1 MVARSGLPSS
11 AVAEILKSL
20 GPAPIYHAL
29 SVVSAFVYHTFTPG
43 LLLIAVYVRI
53 AGAQFDSLSGS
64 GQWACAIR
72 DIAFWGVIV
81 SLYFYIGG
89 MIASYMN
96 AVYSITGSL
105 GSVGTVTAQ
114 MAHALAIVSAAFAR
128 LNPVM
133 RGVMDL
139 VSLPVRIVATLLYYG
154 SLIVVVFL
162 CALTRITHAIGY
174 GFAFVYGLVA
184 IPISIS
190 GRVQLLRGW
199 SLFYGFV
206 LLWPVV
212 QGLVL
217 ALFDPVFAA
226 AVAGIVAH
234 RSLVRWGPTE
244 VYLLFTVLNLLLS
257 AVLIIAPCI
266 AYALVNNA
274 PSVAPVAWLLTTGV
288 GRSLLSVGSRFT
300 PAPAWY
306 RAPVEVGRT
315 PSRARPSAAIPRAR
329 GEK

>member
-1 MVARSGLPSS
+1 MVDRTGLPSS
-11 AVAEILKSL
+11 AVAEVLKSL

-29 SVVSAFVYHTFTPG
+29 SIVSTFVYRTFTPG

-64 GQWACAIR
+64 GHWARAIR

-89 MIASYMN
+89 VIASYMD
-96 AVYSITGSL
+96 AVYAITGTL
-105 GSVGTVTAQ
+105 GSVGAVTAQ
-114 MAHALAIVSAAFAR
+114 MAHALAIVSAAFAK

-139 VSLPVRIVATLLYYG
+139 VSLPVRIVATLLYYV

-162 CALTRITHAIGY
+162 CAFTRITHAIGY
-174 GFAFVYGLVA
+174 GFAFVYGLIA

-190 GRVQLLRGW
+190 GRVHLMRGW

-234 RSLVRWGPTE
+234 QELVRWGPTE

-257 AVLIIAPCI
+257 AVLVLAPCI
-266 AYALVNNA
+266 AYALVNNV
-274 PSVAPVAWLLTTGV
+274 PSVTPIAWLMTTGV
-288 GRSLLSVGSRFT
+288 GRSLMSAGSRFT

-306 RAPVEVGRT
+306 RAPVEVGRL
-315 PSRARPSAAIPRAR
+315 PNQPRRSADIPRPR
-329 GEK
+329 GDK